1 MRRGRGLRSEPR
13 AGSTVFTELN
23 FLGGH
28 PMAWIA
34 PDFEAIPLG
43 CEVTTYAYTE

>member
-1 MRRGRGLRSEPR
+1 VLTQFQLEGKMS
-13 AGSTVFTELN
+13 
-23 FLGGH
+23 
-28 PMAWIA
+28 WIT

>member
-1 MRRGRGLRSEPR
+1 MS
-13 AGSTVFTELN
+13 
-23 FLGGH
+23 
-28 PMAWIA
+28 WIA